1 MTDYTNLKTQLNNT
15 TNAYLLMETEA
26 MLVDG
31 GELSEELLAISTN
44 LSAIDAWI
52 AQKEESELLAEFLAA
67 QKALMLEYG
76 LVVDIVEVAP
86 GFGEAYGT
94 TESAIRFSVTKDGV
108 NAVKVFDTISVDA
121 SDIE

>member
-1 MTDYTNLKTQLNNT
+1 MTDYTNLKTQLTNV

-52 AQKEESELLAEFLAA
+52 AQKEESELLAEFLAS

-76 LVVDIVEVAP
+76 LVVDVVEVQA
-86 GFGEAYGT
+86 GWGEQYGG
-94 TESAIRFSVTKDGV
+94 TESAIRFSVTKGGV
-108 NAVKVFDTISVDA
+108 SAVKVFDTISVDA